1 MVWEVCFDATSC
13 AFEDFVEYVSKMVI
27 GCRESFVGQKLISCM
42 GGQTQ
47 IVEQTICA
55 NALRSIGC
63 CIFGMCSGGMSYLVV
78 WGMSCVGH
86 DEQFLPAI
94 SQRTKERLPPAP
106 PLPALWILPEPP
118 PMGFVLSEV
127 DEPVCVEYFKHHC
140 PFQSEWTSF
149 CWK

>member
-27 GCRESFVGQKLISCM
+27 GCRESFVWQKLISCM

-63 CIFGMCSGGMSYLVV
+63 CILGICSGGMSYLVV

-86 DEQFLPAI
+86 DEQILPAI
-94 SQRTKERLPPAP
+94 SQRTKECLPPAP
-106 PLPALWILPEPP
+106 PPSCLMDLAGTTPDGLRSVGGGRACLCRIFQAPLP
-118 PMGFVLSEV
+118 VSE
-127 DEPVCVEYFKHHC
+127 
-140 PFQSEWTSF
+140 
-149 CWK
+149 